1 MQTITLYLGLDV
13 HKDSIT
19 VAIAE
24 PLPKGEI
31 RLFGSVANSIQAV
44 ERTLNRIRKAHPGAH
59 LEVAYEAGPCGFGI
73 ARRLKQLD
81 VPCLVAAPSLIPK
94 QPGAPFKTDQ
104 RDARSL
110 ARLFRAG
117 ELTAVYV
124 PEPTDEAIRDLCR
137 ARTDA
142 VDQKHWSCH

>member
-1 MQTITLYLGLDV
+1 MKVITLYLGLDV

-19 VAIAE
+19 IAIAPAGPRHE
-24 PLPKGEI
+24 V
-31 RLFGSVANSIQAV
+31 RLFGTITHDLGRLEVAL
-44 ERTLNRIRKAHPGAH
+44 RRITKAHPGAH

-73 ARRLKQLD
+73 ARRLKQLK

-94 QPGAPFKTDQ
+94 QPGSPFKTDK
-104 RDARSL
+104 RDARGL
-110 ARLFRAG
+110 ARLLRAG
-117 ELTAVYV
+117 ELTAVYI

-142 VDQKHWSCH
+142 VDDLRRCRQ